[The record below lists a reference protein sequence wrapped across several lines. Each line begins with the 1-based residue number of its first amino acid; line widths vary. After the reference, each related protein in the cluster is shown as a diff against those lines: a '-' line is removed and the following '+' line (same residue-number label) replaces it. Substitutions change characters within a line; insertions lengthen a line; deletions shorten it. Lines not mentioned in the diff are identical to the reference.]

1 MRWDT
6 QTPGPKMMT
15 TKPDPETGPRSA
27 APTFQKQGFK
37 ARATPGTGQRL
48 QTRPALGTSQRIP
61 NIVFQL
67 LDYAAFQY
75 IIRAVKT
82 EM

>member
-15 TKPDPETGPRSA
+15 TKPDPEA

-37 ARATPGTGQRL
+37 AWATPGTGQRL